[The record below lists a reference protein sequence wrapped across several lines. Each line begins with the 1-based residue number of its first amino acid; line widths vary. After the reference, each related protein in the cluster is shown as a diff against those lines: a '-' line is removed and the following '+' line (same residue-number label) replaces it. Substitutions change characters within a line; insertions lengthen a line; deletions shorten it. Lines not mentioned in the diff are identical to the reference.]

1 MWAFIIWLLKSTNG
15 FTKSIYENIRGL
27 GKKRLKVLLQ
37 NFNGPKEISKLTP
50 ELVKVKTGIPIEIV
64 KEIIKISKTNAL

>member
-1 MWAFIIWLLKSTNG
+1 MKRRKDLTR
-15 FTKSIYENIRGL
+15 SIYEDIRGL

-37 NFNGPKEISKLTP
+37 NFNGPREISKLTP
-50 ELVKVKTGIPIEIV
+50 ELIKGKTGIPIESV